1 MVRIKSGGRSDF
13 CGLTVLV
20 ASSGDQVSFYTTVGV
35 WGMAFKTE
43 SLMAMLNL
51 VPSNKAKLTIMRE
64 KGERLLC
71 RESRS
76 YSPSPTR
83 CKIVA
88 WAFMPSDS
96 FTSISHSFSG
106 RF

>member
-1 MVRIKSGGRSDF
+1 MRTNRSVRFDF
-13 CGLTVLV
+13 CVATVLV
-20 ASSGDQVSFYTTVGV
+20 AWRGDPVSCYTTVGV